1 MLLLLVAI
9 AAALPVIA
17 LYKVLSG
24 FIDLGYAPYLAY
36 SIAMTVLLL
45 VALAKTKDI
54 MFSNGIEGR
63 ALIYLAI
70 LASMVVIFG
79 IY

>member
-45 VALAKTKDI
+45 VALAKRRDI
-54 MFSNGIEGR
+54 KFNKGIEGR
-63 ALIYLAI
+63 VLIYLAI

>member
-9 AAALPVIA
+9 ATALPVIA
-17 LYKVLSG
+17 VYKVLSG

-36 SIAMTVLLL
+36 SIAMAVLLL
-45 VALAKTKDI
+45 VALAKMRDI
-54 MFSNGIEGR
+54 KFNKGIEGR